1 LIAYLQGKLTHKNP
15 AFVYVDCNGVGY
27 HVNISLNTYSKLENL
42 DEVKIMTYMHTNDD
56 GQSLFGFM
64 DEAEREVF
72 VLLISVS
79 GVGPNT
85 ARVILSYMTTDEAKS
100 AIIHENV
107 VALNKVKG
115 IGPKTA
121 KRIIIDLKDKMLKIS
136 GDQPLIISESNNTVR
151 DEALSALVALGFPK
165 NSVEKQLKSI
175 LSTNPD
181 MDQVEDII
189 KLVLKQM
196 R

>member
-1 LIAYLQGKLTHKNP
+1 MIAYLDGKLTHKSP
-15 AFVYVDCNGVGY
+15 TFVYIDCNGVGY
-27 HVNISLNTYSKLENL
+27 HVNISLNTYSKLESL
-42 DEVKIMTYMHTNDD
+42 DKAKILTYMHTNDD
-56 GQSLFGFM
+56 GQSLYGFVDD
-64 DEAEREVF
+64 DERSIF

-100 AIIHENV
+100 AIVHENV
-107 VALNKVKG
+107 GALNKVKG

-121 KRIIIDLKDKMLKIS
+121 KRIILDLKDKILKVS
-136 GDQPLIISESNNTVR
+136 GDQPILVSDKNN
-151 DEALSALVALGFPK
+151 DLKNEALSALVALGFPK
-165 NSVEKQLKSI
+165 NTIEKQLNKI
-175 LSTNPD
+175 LSTNND
-181 MDQVEDII
+181 VNQVEDVI